1 MAITQLGLVGLQTF
15 RPPSGHV
22 KPGHRHHVPLRKSPL
37 GQRRTTEEDED
48 MCSPAFL
55 LGLQEALLKTFSPVQ
70 LFSYRNE
77 EDYMTHEFFQRH
89 STIILQA
96 TDRYQ

>member
-1 MAITQLGLVGLQTF
+1 
-15 RPPSGHV
+15 
-22 KPGHRHHVPLRKSPL
+22 
-37 GQRRTTEEDED
+37 